1 MLCLLYKVFVSY
13 RRLLAHTPDVLP
25 VGDAPAQPLGVG
37 VLEHLKVGVGV
48 VHVVYTARPV
58 GGGRH
63 LQVMCHPPLNLNSCD
78 RKPYS
83 SPSNV
88 FVFHPRDRYSSCT
101 LWAFFCPFRINFK
114 FYR

>member
-1 MLCLLYKVFVSY
+1 MQKQAVPLSY
-13 RRLLAHTPDVLP
+13 RRLLAHTPDVLS

-63 LQVMCHPPLNLNSCD
+63 LQVMCHPPLDLNSCE

-88 FVFHPRDRYSSCT
+88 LFSTRGIGTPHAPFVP
-101 LWAFFCPFRINFK
+101 FFVLFE
-114 FYR
+114 